1 MKTSPAGRAFITV
14 WEDVRLVS
22 YYCAARVL
30 TIGVGHALTP
40 TERET
45 GIITIDGLGVS
56 WRHGLTREQ
65 ADLLLTQDLKRFE
78 RAVNDLGVNLEQHQ
92 FDALI
97 SFAFNIGPDAFRDS
111 TLARHVKRKDFVS
124 VPSQLRR
131 WNRAAGRVVEGLKKR
146 REAEAKL
153 FAMGDYAGQP

>member
-1 MKTSPAGRAFITV
+1 M
-14 WEDVRLVS
+14 
-22 YYCAARVL
+22 
-30 TIGVGHALTP
+30 
-40 TERET
+40 
-45 GIITIDGLGVS
+45 
-56 WRHGLTREQ
+56 
-65 ADLLLTQDLKRFE
+65 
-78 RAVNDLGVNLEQHQ
+78 NDLGVNLEQHQ

-146 REAEAKL
+146 REAEGRL
-153 FAMGDYAGQP
+153 FVARDYTGVP